1 MKKSLNLLGIIVVL
15 AIVVSMA
22 TFAISK
28 TTGWG
33 YFDAL
38 VIGTNPASPT
48 ASLTSAG
55 ALTVTSI
62 TGPSAVSAT
71 AMSTTGNMTVG
82 GQLLLPSVSSTTIA
96 TLVPAAVGAVVYNN
110 TRATICIGTAAVAGA
125 WVFAS
130 TNGVTTAGV
139 TCKE

>member
-1 MKKSLNLLGIIVVL
+1 MKKSFNLLGIIVVL

-55 ALTVTSI
+55 ALTVTSLTN
-62 TGPSAVSAT
+62 TGV
-71 AMSTTGNMTVG
+71 VG
-82 GQLLLPSVSSTTIA
+82 GSNITATGYIKPAQKTLAELAAITPGAKGEVYGVSDGVMILCVSSGTGRGAFTSPVSSTTA
-96 TLVPAAVGAVVYNN
+96 CN
-110 TRATICIGTAAVAGA
+110 
-125 WVFAS
+125 
-130 TNGVTTAGV
+130 
-139 TCKE
+139 